1 MASLARIVR
10 FDIGL
15 QLKSFIYPATVVSTA
30 MICGFIL
37 ILPVETLSPEWG
49 AFFVFVDPATIGLAF
64 VGAIVLM
71 EKAQRTIY
79 ALGISPMRP
88 QLYVAS
94 KTISLTLLTFAAGLV
109 VAWVAVDRFDVGK
122 MLIALTLSSTVA
134 VLMGFACVARAPTMN
149 KFMITLLWVTVVAYI
164 PVLAHFDVLP
174 DALTPVVAVIPSYAV
189 LVTVLISI
197 DADAVS
203 TTAKVYGYAYLA
215 LWCVIGWWWTLRE
228 YKRYIITDG
237 K

>member
-1 MASLARIVR
+1 MAGLLRIVR

-15 QLKSFIYPATVVSTA
+15 QLKSFIYPATVVSTGI
-30 MICGFIL
+30 ICGFIL
-37 ILPVETLSPEWG
+37 VLPVETLSPEWG
-49 AFFVFVDPATIGLAF
+49 AFFVFIDPATIGLSF

-88 QLYVAS
+88 WVYVAS

-109 VAWVAVDRFDVGK
+109 VAWVAVDRFDFGK
-122 MLIALTLSSTVA
+122 MLVALTLSSTVA
-134 VLMGFACVARAPTMN
+134 VLIGFACVARAPSMN
-149 KFMITLLWVTVVAYI
+149 KLMITLLWVTGIAYI

-174 DALTPVVAVIPSYAV
+174 EALTPVVAVNPSYAI
-189 LVTVLISI
+189 LVTVLVSI
-197 DADAVS
+197 DPEAVS
-203 TTAKVYGYAYLA
+203 TATKVYGYAYLGA
-215 LWCVIGWWWTLRE
+215 WCVLGWWWTLRE